1 MGGVLHFLHSAWW
14 AVVYPI
20 FLGICPVFSQ
30 LHVNGYSI
38 QESSVKLVFVTV
50 QLKTPPISRLNHSL
64 LRYTKRSPWSDT
76 QAL

>member
-1 MGGVLHFLHSAWW
+1 MGGVLYFLHSALW

-30 LHVNGYSI
+30 LHVNNYSV
-38 QESSVKLVFVTV
+38 QKSSVKLVFVTV
-50 QLKTPPISRLNHSL
+50 QLKTPPISRLHHSL
-64 LRYTKRSPWSDT
+64 LRSRKRSLWSDT